1 MNFISFYSDGGV
13 LMRDFFYFLG
23 RNVPLFGL
31 IIVVVLTFN
40 CFIGYD
46 HKLEETTD
54 KYIVQAQVT
63 DKYMANYTT
72 FVHCGEVFIPI
83 RNDTPHVKLQFTD
96 MGGELHEQHMS
107 LTYSEY
113 NNLSVGD
120 TVSLAVRVDKESN
133 EIKGL
138 EIADLRNSMEVTE

>member
-1 MNFISFYSDGGV
+1 MNFISFYSDRGV
-13 LMRDFFYFLG
+13 LMRDFLG
-23 RNVPLFGL
+23 RDVPLLGL
-31 IIVVVLTFN
+31 IIVVVLIFN

-63 DKYMANYTT
+63 DKYIDYYTT
-72 FVHCGEVFIPI
+72 FVHCGEMFIPMSD
-83 RNDTPHVKLQFTD
+83 DTPYVKLQFTD
-96 MGGELHEQHMS
+96 MGGESHERYMS

-120 TVSLAVRVDKESN
+120 MVSLAVCVDKESN

-138 EIADLRNSMEVTE
+138 EIVDLRNSVEVTE